1 MSKIAHIKR
10 GKQYWKTN
18 FMTKWRKVK
27 KIVKSKEI
35 FDLNLII
42 QTQSMPYFQRNN

>member
-1 MSKIAHIKR
+1 
-10 GKQYWKTN
+10 
-18 FMTKWRKVK
+18 MTKWRKVK

-42 QTQSMPYFQRNN
+42 QTHNLCHIFEETIRTSNCFNVSIVKYT